1 MITEPSL
8 QVERIDGYLRLT
20 LNRPRQRNALD
31 AALQGALREALEQ
44 AASDPAVRAVLLRA
58 EGAGFCAGQ
67 DLGEGF
73 EFDGRSAEELTAP
86 IAQGLNPLIQA
97 LADAPFPTV
106 CAVNGV
112 AAGAG
117 FGLALACDYILAAE
131 DATFMCAFSRLGLAP
146 DSGVSFHLPRLLGE
160 RRALALAM
168 LDEPISA
175 HQAEAWGLVWKV
187 VPQGALASEA
197 EALAETLARKAT
209 KALALTKRA
218 MRSAFAHDLR
228 EHLTLERRL
237 QMEAV
242 MTEDMREGVAAF
254 QERRKPTFKGL

>member
-1 MITEPSL
+1 MMSEPSL
-8 QVERIDGYLRLT
+8 QVERVDGYLRLT

-31 AALQGALREALEQ
+31 AVLQGALREALEQ
-44 AASDPAVRAVLLRA
+44 AAGDPAVRAVLLRA

-73 EFDGRSAEELTAP
+73 EFDGRSAEALTAP
-86 IAQGLNPLIQA
+86 IAQGLNPLIEA

-175 HQAEAWGLVWKV
+175 RQAEAWGLVWKV
-187 VPQGALASEA
+187 APRDALDADA
-197 EALAETLARKAT
+197 EALTATLARKAT
-209 KALALTKRA
+209 KALSLTKRA

-228 EHLTLERRL
+228 EHLMFERRL

-242 MTEDMREGVAAF
+242 MTEDVREGVAAF
-254 QERRKPTFKGL
+254 QERRKPVFKGL

>member
-1 MITEPSL
+1 MMSEPSL
-8 QVERIDGYLRLT
+8 QVERVDGYLRLT

-31 AALQGALREALEQ
+31 AVLQAALRDALEQ
-44 AASDPAVRAVLLRA
+44 AAGDPAVRAVLLRA

-73 EFDGRSAEELTAP
+73 EFDGRSAEALTAP
-86 IAQGLNPLIQA
+86 IAEGLNPLIEA

-131 DATFMCAFSRLGLAP
+131 DTTFMCAFSRLGIAP

-175 HQAEAWGLVWKV
+175 RQAEAWGLVWKV
-187 VPQGALASEA
+187 APCDALDSEAGALTA
-197 EALAETLARKAT
+197 TLARKAT
-209 KALALTKRA
+209 KALTLTKRA
-218 MRSAFAHDLR
+218 MRGAFAHDLR
-228 EHLTLERRL
+228 EHLMFERRM

-242 MTEDMREGVAAF
+242 VSEDVREGVTAF
-254 QERRKPTFKGL
+254 QERRKPLFKGL